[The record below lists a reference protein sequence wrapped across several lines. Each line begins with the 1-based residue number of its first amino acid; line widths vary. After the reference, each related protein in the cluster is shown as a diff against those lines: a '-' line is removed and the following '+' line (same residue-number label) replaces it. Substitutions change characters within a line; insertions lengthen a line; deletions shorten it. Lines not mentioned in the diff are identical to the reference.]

1 MPAVQHGPEIVACD
15 ITAPPP
21 KGGRCQGIN
30 SVMIIPVRCVTCGK
44 VVGDKW
50 RWFESKL
57 KDEAP
62 EEATATEQSSRRA
75 RLLDEL
81 GLKRM
86 CCRRHLLTTVDV
98 MDKI

>member
-1 MPAVQHGPEIVACD
+1 
-15 ITAPPP
+15 
-21 KGGRCQGIN
+21 
-30 SVMIIPVRCVTCGK
+30 MIIPVRCVTCGK

-50 RWFESKL
+50 RWFQRRLGESDKDSGETVDQEKSKKASL
-57 KDEAP
+57 MDEA
-62 EEATATEQSSRRA
+62 
-75 RLLDEL
+75 